1 MTARETRR
9 DRASTVSRRRLLKA
23 VGAGGAAVSL
33 SQVWGL
39 RVADAQTAGDT
50 LQTIVN
56 TAITAEALATTLVYG
71 VVTQST
77 YFSRLPAIHQDVLR
91 ATLTTEQVHFDLLA
105 EQGGTPATTQF
116 FMPADILE
124 SPARLVQVG
133 DFLETVCIG
142 AYLAATRRFAELN
155 QPVLAEVAH
164 QLGGSEAEHRVLI
177 RAMGRDVLGLQLIP
191 NNIPIE
197 RPVLQQ
203 VSQAPQFLA
212 PFLRGGEAFGVG
224 FVGPMTLPPRNQVL
238 AAGAQLEP
246 VPTALRAFRK

>member
-124 SPARLVQVG
+124 SPARLVQVAI
-133 DFLETVCIG
+133 FWKQC
-142 AYLAATRRFAELN
+142 
-155 QPVLAEVAH
+155 VLAPTSRRRGA
-164 QLGGSEAEHRVLI
+164 LLSST
-177 RAMGRDVLGLQLIP
+177 
-191 NNIPIE
+191 
-197 RPVLQQ
+197 
-203 VSQAPQFLA
+203 SQYW
-212 PFLRGGEAFGVG
+212 R
-224 FVGPMTLPPRNQVL
+224 RW
-238 AAGAQLEP
+238 
-246 VPTALRAFRK
+246 PTS